1 MIVAAYLVA
10 SVVAVAAVA
19 AEVARTADVLA
30 PLIGA
35 AVVAGAAAV
44 LSVLRRRTLT
54 AAMGRLRDASPVL
67 VTGLAAAPRGVDRI
81 LGELRGLGLDLIG
94 ATDTTIAGQET
105 IRTWIVAGEPWTT
118 WAEVGAAGDG
128 MAVFLSQDAAGRFLE
143 TTSRGGEQID
153 RPALLA
159 RTIDAGLAEVL
170 ATHRATLEAWTR
182 ASGPPRTVR
191 TVAEYEDAETEQR
204 RTTAGMRI
212 AAHIERVVTPGIRAW
227 TAAAILA
234 GGAAILVVALPA
246 IRG

>member
-1 MIVAAYLVA
+1 MIAAVYLLVSLA
-10 SVVAVAAVA
+10 AVVAVAADI
-19 AEVARTADVLA
+19 ARTADVLA

-35 AVVAGAAAV
+35 AIVAAAAAG
-44 LSVLRRRTLT
+44 LSLVRLRTLT

-67 VTGLAAAPRGVDRI
+67 VTGLAAAPPGVDRI

-94 ATDTTIAGQET
+94 ATDTTIAGQAP
-105 IRTWIVAGEPWTT
+105 IRTWVVAGEPWTT

-128 MAVFLSQDAAGRFLE
+128 MAVFLSQGATGRFLE

-153 RPALLA
+153 RPTLLA
-159 RTIDAGLAEVL
+159 RTIDAGPAEVL
-170 ATHRATLEAWTR
+170 ATHRATLEEWTR
-182 ASGPPRTVR
+182 ASGPPRTVG
-191 TVAEYEDAETEQR
+191 TMADYEDAEAEQR

-234 GGAAILVVALPA
+234 GGAAVVVVALPA